1 MGIGNL
7 APPPLRSRLVDAAG
21 LMTREFNTWLRG
33 LTGALNNT
41 ATLSTAPIVLT
52 ALSATLATSIAL
64 PAAPAGVYR
73 LSYVVRV
80 RQAATVSSSI
90 AVLLQ
95 WKTSG
100 ITQALNLPA
109 LTTNTTT
116 SLQSASIIAVV
127 DGGSVITY
135 GTTYASVG
143 GTVMQYDLTVTV
155 EALS

>member
-1 MGIGNL
+1 MAVGQL
-7 APPPLRSRLVDAAG
+7 APPPLRSQLVDKAG

-33 LTGALNNT
+33 LTSALNNT

-52 ALSATLATSIAL
+52 GLSASLATSIAL

-73 LSYVVRV
+73 LSYLVRV
-80 RQAATVSSSI
+80 RTPATVSSSI
-90 AVLLQ
+90 AVILQ
-95 WKTSG
+95 WKANG
-100 ITQALNLPA
+100 VTQTLSQPA
-109 LTTNTTT
+109 LTSNTTT
-116 SLQSASIIAVV
+116 SIQSTSILAVV

-135 GTTYASVG
+135 STVYASSG